1 MPYITEEEGLAIYN
15 SISDWRTIAKLG
27 PHSDYEINMLRSW
40 FLGLKTQIENLQE
53 HVDSTE
59 EIPEI
64 NEFTNK
70 EKLAHYQMIA
80 FAKGI
85 KVIYDGILKGDIL
98 LNVVDGAVFFAPR
111 EEVIDSIKLKQ
122 MDPDEQEKPK
132 TNRLRRF

>member
-27 PHSDYEINMLRSW
+27 PHSDYETNMLRSW

-53 HVDSTE
+53 YVNSTE
-59 EIPEI
+59 EIPDI
-64 NEFTNK
+64 NEFTDK
-70 EKLAHYQMIA
+70 EDFKRFQTIC

-85 KVIYDGILKGDIL
+85 KVIYDGILKGEIL
-98 LNVVDGAVFFAPR
+98 LNVIDGSVFFAPR
-111 EEVIDSIKLKQ
+111 EDVIESIKLKQ
-122 MDPDEQEKPK
+122 MDPDESEPPK